1 MRNIFLFIRQYFN
14 LITFFI
20 LQLICVISLSKF
32 SKTHEAF
39 FSTEANEI
47 TGSINTQYNKLNRY
61 FTLIE
66 ANKELALENT
76 KLKDALKTNFVS
88 SDSTRVIVADSLIKD
103 TLNRYR
109 KYSYL
114 PALVVNNSVSQES
127 NYLMLERGA
136 KQGVKKDMGVVGP
149 LGIVG
154 KVVSVSENYCVVM
167 SLLNRNSKVSAMF
180 KRGKEQ
186 NASNISWD
194 GKDAHYLTME
204 KVSKAVDVKK
214 GDTIVTSTY
223 SPSFPSL
230 LMIGTVA
237 DIKTDAIGNNYTLK
251 IKAATNFSALQHV
264 HIIAN
269 HYYEEQY
276 RLDSLTKKQ
285 QLNLST
291 GE

>member
-14 LITFFI
+14 LISFFI
-20 LQLICVISLSKF
+20 LQLICIVTLSKY

-47 TGSINTQYNKLNRY
+47 TGKINTQYNKLNR
-61 FTLIE
+61 FFSLAE
-66 ANKELALENT
+66 VNRELALENA
-76 KLKDALKTNFVS
+76 KLRDSLKSNFVI
-88 SDSTRVIVADSLIKD
+88 SDTSRLVAIDTLIKD

-114 PALVVNNSVSQES
+114 PAVVVSNTVSQEA
-127 NYLMLERGA
+127 NFIMLERGS
-136 KQGVKKDMGVVGP
+136 KQGIKKDMGVLGP

-154 KVVSVSENYCVVM
+154 KVVSVSENYSVVM

-180 KRGKEQ
+180 KKGKEQ
-186 NASNISWD
+186 YAENISWD
-194 GKDAHYLTME
+194 GKDANYLIME

-214 GDTIVTSTY
+214 GDTIVTSNY

-237 DIKTDAIGNNYTLK
+237 EIKTDAVGNNYFLK
-251 IKAATNFSALQHV
+251 IKAATNFHALQHV
-264 HIIAN
+264 NVIEN
-269 HYYEEQY
+269 HYFSEQHT
-276 RLDSLTKKQ
+276 LDSLTKKQ
-285 QLNLST
+285 QANT
-291 GE
+291 GF